1 MDQVPC
7 VVRGVFVAVS
17 SGSPVP
23 VIILDTGG
31 DASIPIFIGLWEA
44 ISINNALN
52 NEIPPRPL
60 THDLIVNFMDRYHI
74 TMKAL
79 MIDSIEE
86 GVFYAKMVL
95 VHEQREEL
103 LDCRPSDGI
112 AVAIRCGAGI
122 YLDSSVISSSSVKAG
137 DLPDLVGLNS
147 YLCD

>member
-86 GVFYAKMVL
+86 GVFYAKMVTCARAEGRTPRL
-95 VHEQREEL
+95 QAERWHCSR
-103 LDCRPSDGI
+103 DTMRG
-112 AVAIRCGAGI
+112 GN
-122 YLDSSVISSSSVKAG
+122 IS
-137 DLPDLVGLNS
+137 
-147 YLCD
+147 